1 MSTSGSYALPVAPPL
16 GRVRDEQIQSSST
29 RVIVANMGNPSED
42 LAAERA
48 RASFDVATMSDVLYG
63 EDLASE
69 RRRMAAH
76 LAGDPRFSKVGRYF
90 MTREQRMA
98 RSLQMAADIPLAFI
112 ELGLRQVRKEL
123 MLCAPV
129 PLTLPPPTRLCP
141 CLSVDLPSSV
151 LDVLVCYCEP
161 ASLPR
166 SDACAPQL
174 ESSRRHRCCT
184 TSDLIDD
191 FFLKYV

>member
-112 ELGLRQVRKEL
+112 ELGLRQVREEC
-123 MLCAPV
+123 CA
-129 PLTLPPPTRLCP
+129 RQ
-141 CLSVDLPSSV
+141 CLSRFPTNGSARACQLTS
-151 LDVLVCYCEP
+151 P
-161 ASLPR
+161 AP
-166 SDACAPQL
+166 
-174 ESSRRHRCCT
+174 
-184 TSDLIDD
+184 
-191 FFLKYV
+191 F